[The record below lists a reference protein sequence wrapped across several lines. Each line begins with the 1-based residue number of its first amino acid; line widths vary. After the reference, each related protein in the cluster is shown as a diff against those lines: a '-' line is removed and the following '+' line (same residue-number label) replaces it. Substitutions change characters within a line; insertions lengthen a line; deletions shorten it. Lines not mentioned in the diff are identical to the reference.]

1 MEFFELYGCYF
12 NYEEVG
18 ISVRDGGTYF
28 SKVNRGWQDYYKKS
42 LLSIEDPT
50 DPSNDISRGSYAIQ
64 KVRTTFAGA
73 HGILTAAA
81 YLRAGMMRS
90 HQNGQHFSLRGLY
103 NSEDASILAN
113 VLGVTQETIN
123 HRRLIQEVYDD
134 RTLHRML
141 GVEPRKTVVPAQ
153 VIDTRRTI
161 SFQSESSRNGHAKS
175 IQVVEEIFEEADM
188 EMESDIE
195 ELEKLERHRKRRD
208 RSEEEEEEGRYGIGA
223 QEQPPN
229 KRRRTGTA
237 KDPHTVFTTDDEDE
251 EEGLIV
257 NTFTDEGE
265 SLEEYESDGAD
276 EARDSKA
283 AQRRSYWLSKGVGT
297 GAIDGDSS

>member
-1 MEFFELYGCYF
+1 
-12 NYEEVG
+12 
-18 ISVRDGGTYF
+18 
-28 SKVNRGWQDYYKKS
+28 
-42 LLSIEDPT
+42 
-50 DPSNDISRGSYAIQ
+50 
-64 KVRTTFAGA
+64 
-73 HGILTAAA
+73 
-81 YLRAGMMRS
+81 
-90 HQNGQHFSLRGLY
+90 
-103 NSEDASILAN
+103 
-113 VLGVTQETIN
+113 
-123 HRRLIQEVYDD
+123 
-134 RTLHRML
+134 ML

-195 ELEKLERHRKRRD
+195 ELEKPERHHKRRD
-208 RSEEEEEEGRYGIGA
+208 RSEEEEGRYGIGA

-229 KRRRTGTA
+229 KRRRTSTA

-297 GAIDGDSS
+297 GSIDGDSS